1 MNRFLLYSL
10 SLLLLSA
17 CSPPDGLPIPEDKLI
32 EILADA
38 HVAEAAVQSLGG
50 AQRDSLITTYY
61 NQLFEIHQVSRQ
73 DFEACLEALE
83 RDPARMMEVYEKVT
97 EHLNRLELE
106 SRGG

>member
-1 MNRFLLYSL
+1 VSRFLLYS
-10 SLLLLSA
+10 SFLLLLSA
-17 CSPPDGLPIPEDKLI
+17 CRSTDSLPIPEAKLI

-38 HVAEAAVQSLGG
+38 HIAEAAVQSLGG
-50 AQRDSLITTYY
+50 AQRDSLITAYY

-73 DFEACLEALE
+73 DFEASLEALE
-83 RDPARMMEVYEKVT
+83 QNPARMMEVYEKVT